1 MPTALTCLYNDV
13 AIDVDD
19 ALSLKDGDVN
29 LAADAFRCV
38 ECGQAVR
45 PHRTGGNASAHFEH
59 LDRNPYCSLSHK
71 NALSAQDADKTA
83 ETDSDWTPAELRAA
97 IEAYFDMQR
106 KARSEQAFVKK
117 KYYTDLHRRFGRTE
131 KSFEYRMQNISYV
144 LSVMGREW
152 LSGLKPAKNVGTAV
166 AIQIEA
172 LIHEV
177 EGSNAPA
184 VISFEL
190 RTREEL
196 KRKTD
201 QQPNGN
207 QSPKASTASV
217 TQYQRDPYVKAWV
230 LKHTKGICEC
240 CGHPAPFNGSDGLP
254 FLEVHHVHHLSD
266 QGPDTTSNTVA
277 LCPNCH
283 REVHYGANSKR
294 LVERLYESVERLQK

>member
-1 MPTALTCLYNDV
+1 MPAALTCLYNDV
-13 AIDVDD
+13 AINVED
-19 ALSLKDGDVN
+19 AVSLKDANAN
-29 LAADAFRCV
+29 LANDAFSCV

-45 PHRTGGNASAHFEH
+45 PHRTGGNAGAHFEH
-59 LDRNPYCSLSHK
+59 LERNPYCSLSHK
-71 NALSAQDADKTA
+71 NTLSSQEIAQTSGA
-83 ETDSDWTPAELRAA
+83 ESDWTSSELRAA
-97 IEAYFDMQR
+97 TEAYVDMQR
-106 KARSEQAFVKK
+106 KDRNGQAFVKK
-117 KYYTDLHRRFGRTE
+117 HYYADLHKRFGRTE

-144 LSVMGREW
+144 LSIMGREW
-152 LSGLKPAKNVGTAV
+152 LPGLKPAKNVGTAV
-166 AIQIEA
+166 AVQIET

-177 EGSNAPA
+177 EGKNAPA

-207 QSPKASTASV
+207 PSPKASTASI

-240 CGHPAPFNGSDGLP
+240 CGHAAPFNGSDGLP

-283 REVHYGANSKR
+283 REVHYGVNAPR
-294 LVERLYESVERLQK
+294 LVERLYETVVRLQK